1 MKPAK
6 KLSLPVW
13 IFIGMLA
20 GILAG
25 LCFLKNPDFTTNYL
39 KPIGTIYINLLKFLV
54 VPVVLFSITDGV
66 ISLKDLKR
74 VGSVGIKTFVYYMI
88 TTAVAVVIGLALAS
102 AFKGFFPPLPSAE
115 LAELEYAAK
124 EAPSVMQV
132 IVGIFPDNIL
142 APMVSA
148 NMLPVIV
155 IAIFVGAGILAAGKK
170 GEKIG
175 EIVNCMNEVVM
186 KIMMMIIKITPIGVF
201 CLMAN
206 VVAVNGPEIV
216 GTLALV
222 IGVAYLAYIIHVAV
236 VYGSSI
242 KFLSGMN
249 PIAFFKGLAP
259 AVAVRKSCQ
268 KQIMSYVNNIYA
280 YKQTKPE
287 ANSPR
292 VLT

>member
-1 MKPAK
+1 
-6 KLSLPVW
+6 
-13 IFIGMLA
+13 
-20 GILAG
+20 
-25 LCFLKNPDFTTNYL
+25 
-39 KPIGTIYINLLKFLV
+39 
-54 VPVVLFSITDGV
+54 
-66 ISLKDLKR
+66 
-74 VGSVGIKTFVYYMI
+74 
-88 TTAVAVVIGLALAS
+88 
-102 AFKGFFPPLPSAE
+102 
-115 LAELEYAAK
+115 
-124 EAPSVMQV
+124 MQV

-249 PIAFFKGLAP
+249 PIAFSKGWRL
-259 AVAVRKSCQ
+259 R
-268 KQIMSYVNNIYA
+268 
-280 YKQTKPE
+280 
-287 ANSPR
+287 
-292 VLT
+292 

>member
-206 VVAVNGPEIV
+206 VVAVNGPEDCRHPCARDRRCISRLYHPCGCGIRKQHKVPERDESHRFFQRV
-216 GTLALV
+216 GACDDMR
-222 IGVAYLAYIIHVAV
+222 IHHDFLQRNASAEHRMLQQ
-236 VYGSSI
+236 YG
-242 KFLSGMN
+242 
-249 PIAFFKGLAP
+249 
-259 AVAVRKSCQ
+259 R
-268 KQIMSYVNNIYA
+268 
-280 YKQTKPE
+280 
-287 ANSPR
+287 
-292 VLT
+292 

>member
-175 EIVNCMNEVVM
+175 EIV
-186 KIMMMIIKITPIGVF
+186 
-201 CLMAN
+201 
-206 VVAVNGPEIV
+206 
-216 GTLALV
+216 
-222 IGVAYLAYIIHVAV
+222 
-236 VYGSSI
+236 
-242 KFLSGMN
+242 
-249 PIAFFKGLAP
+249 
-259 AVAVRKSCQ
+259 
-268 KQIMSYVNNIYA
+268 
-280 YKQTKPE
+280 
-287 ANSPR
+287 
-292 VLT
+292 

>member
-236 VYGSSI
+236 GIRKQHKVPERDESHRFFQRVGACDDMRIHHDFLQRNASAEHRMLQQYG
-242 KFLSGMN
+242 
-249 PIAFFKGLAP
+249 
-259 AVAVRKSCQ
+259 R
-268 KQIMSYVNNIYA
+268 
-280 YKQTKPE
+280 
-287 ANSPR
+287 
-292 VLT
+292 

>member
-206 VVAVNGPEIV
+206 VSGSERPGDCRHPCARDRRCISRLYHPCGCGIRKQHKVPERDESHRFFQRV
-216 GTLALV
+216 GACDDMR
-222 IGVAYLAYIIHVAV
+222 IHHD
-236 VYGSSI
+236 
-242 KFLSGMN
+242 FL
-249 PIAFFKGLAP
+249 
-259 AVAVRKSCQ
+259 
-268 KQIMSYVNNIYA
+268 
-280 YKQTKPE
+280 
-287 ANSPR
+287 
-292 VLT
+292 